1 MHNNITKK
9 LLNLEEFSI
18 EKIEDLPKDLQI
30 HINKPVSNCSCP
42 KCCSTS
48 IKIHDYRIQ
57 KIKDAPIR
65 DKAVTIFYKKRR
77 YLCKSCSKKFYESN
91 NIVARYHRL
100 SKRLVAYVVEKL
112 SSMRSAKSISD
123 SANISPNLISRLL
136 PCLSIPRKPLPR
148 VLCID
153 EFRGNSGHFKYQVL
167 LLDGETHE
175 IIDVLECR
183 YKHFLCDYFKHIP
196 ESERNNVKYV
206 VGDLWETYS
215 DIAFTYFRKA
225 KYVADHFHFV
235 RYAVQAVDKVRKRVQ
250 KNLPKKERKHFKH
263 SRHLLLS
270 NHNKLNN
277 QNCEELLFILTNY
290 SEDLRLAYKQK
301 ELFINLISSDESYEE
316 KLKALKEW
324 IWNNLNS
331 NIHELVECVKTFQH
345 WFQPIRNS
353 LAVPFSNGPIEG
365 KNNKIKVL
373 KRITYGMKKFINFK
387 ARILLACS

>member
-18 EKIEDLPKDLQI
+18 KKIKNLPKELQI
-30 HINKPVSNCSCP
+30 YVNRPVSDCSCP
-42 KCCSTS
+42 KCYSTS
-48 IKIHDYRIQ
+48 IKIHDYRTQ

-65 DKAVTIFYKKRR
+65 DKAVTIFYRKRR
-77 YLCKSCSKKFYESN
+77 YLCKSCGKKFYESN

-100 SKRLVAYVVEKL
+100 SKRLVAYVVEQL
-112 SSMRSAKSISD
+112 SSMTSAKSISK
-123 SANISPNLISRLL
+123 SANISSNLISRLL

-225 KYVADHFHFV
+225 KYIADHFHFF
-235 RYAVQAVDKVRKRVQ
+235 RYAVQAVDKIRKNVQ
-250 KNLPKKERKHFKH
+250 RKLPKNERKYFKH

-270 NHNKLNN
+270 NHNKLTEK
-277 QNCEELLFILTNY
+277 NCEDLLFILNNY
-290 SEDLRLAYKQK
+290 SENLRIAYKQK
-301 ELFINLISSDESYEE
+301 ELFCNLISSDDTYEN
-316 KLKALKEW
+316 KVAFLKDW
-324 IWNNLNS
+324 VWQNLNS
-331 NIHELVECVKTFQH
+331 GIPELVECAKTFQH
-345 WFQPIRNS
+345 WFQAIRNS
-353 LAVPFSNGPIEG
+353 LTVPFSNGPIEG

-373 KRITYGMKKFINFK
+373 KRVTYGMKKFVDFK